1 MTKAKTLAKRETRG
15 GDVVGLLEHQHQAI
29 RRGFRKA
36 ALPGP
41 GRRRAFESL
50 VRLLAVHEAAEE
62 AHVHPKAR
70 HKVPGGKAVVKSRL
84 LEEKQAKKM
93 LVALE
98 KLGPDN
104 PSFRRKLRELRRAVL
119 AHAAREEREEFA
131 ALRQTVS
138 RPRRRAL
145 ALESRL
151 TQAVAPTRPHPWV
164 NSQLANKLATPIAG
178 PLDRGR
184 DALRGLLRRGSPRR

>member
-1 MTKAKTLAKRETRG
+1 MTKTATSSS
-15 GDVVGLLEHQHQAI
+15 DVVDMLEKQHVAI
-29 RRGFRKA
+29 RRGFRRA

-41 GRRRAFESL
+41 GRRKAFEAL

-84 LEEKQAKKM
+84 MEEKQAKKM
-93 LVALE
+93 LVTLE

-104 PSFRRKLRELRRAVL
+104 PSFGHKLRELRGAVL

-131 ALRQTVS
+131 ALRRSVS
-138 RPRRRAL
+138 SPRRRTL
-145 ALESRL
+145 ALESKL
-151 TQAVAPTRPHPWV
+151 TQAIAPTHPHPWV
-164 NSQLANKLATPIAG
+164 NSQLANKLAAPIAG

-184 DALRGLLRRGSPRR
+184 DVVRRLRRR